1 MSVAA
6 LSPTQVKNMAVP
18 LATAELGVAAALLG
32 VVLAGLAIIVV
43 FLNEDYVE
51 LLSRVEGGVEADFFP
66 FWFTAALAVVAV
78 VLASVTLIVAERLL
92 PLALRLLVGISFWLF
107 LWTLFATL
115 NLVAF
120 VGAHGSNRALQ
131 ITRAAK
137 LRKPN
142 TQPTSRAGPLVDLA
156 AKEDQGQ

>member
-1 MSVAA
+1 
-6 LSPTQVKNMAVP
+6 MAVP

-107 LWTLFATL
+107 LWTLFAT
-115 NLVAF
+115 
-120 VGAHGSNRALQ
+120 
-131 ITRAAK
+131 
-137 LRKPN
+137 
-142 TQPTSRAGPLVDLA
+142 
-156 AKEDQGQ
+156 